1 MIQQLQ
7 GQLQS
12 RIEQDEEVKNLQYEI
27 AVRQKELKEVTSD
40 NIRYEE
46 LLEETELKFKEVS
59 EKLVIKD
66 KKWQRDIAVE
76 KRKAEQLTRQVD
88 ILKH

>member
-12 RIEQDEEVKNLQYEI
+12 RIEQDEELKNLQYEI
-27 AVRQKELKEVTSD
+27 AVRQKELKEVTTD

-46 LLEETELKFKEVS
+46 LLEETELKFK
-59 EKLVIKD
+59 
-66 KKWQRDIAVE
+66 
-76 KRKAEQLTRQVD
+76 
-88 ILKH
+88 